1 VQFRWAGKTYRVP
14 IMISHA
20 VLSQSIHSP
29 PGRPRA
35 GRRSTRRHRCAPT
48 YHGAPPWVGSAAG
61 NRHGPTPSHC
71 PCPRARVPR
80 PAPAAEP
87 SRETALEKRLS
98 RNGSQEIESAALTHQ
113 SLQLRAARGPEGAM
127 QADHHICEQPAP
139 ALAGLPPSPEAC
151 AATLRVSVELTS
163 EPRLARACAV
173 SE

>member
-1 VQFRWAGKTYRVP
+1 MQFLVNPST
-14 IMISHA
+14 H
-20 VLSQSIHSP
+20 P
-29 PGRPRA
+29 PGVRVQVGAALAATDAHLHIMERHHGWGQPQATALGLHLHTARA
-35 GRRSTRRHRCAPT
+35 RAPACL
-48 YHGAPPWVGSAAG
+48 APPQ
-61 NRHGPTPSHC
+61 
-71 PCPRARVPR
+71 PRSP
-80 PAPAAEP
+80 
-87 SRETALEKRLS
+87 LEKRLS

>member
-1 VQFRWAGKTYRVP
+1 MQFLVNPST
-14 IMISHA
+14 H
-20 VLSQSIHSP
+20 P
-29 PGRPRA
+29 PGVRVQVGA
-35 GRRSTRRHRCAPT
+35 ALAATDAHLHIMERH
-48 YHGAPPWVGSAAG
+48 HGWGQPQATAMGLHTA
-61 NRHGPTPSHC
+61 
-71 PCPRARVPR
+71 RAR
-80 PAPAAEP
+80 AP

-127 QADHHICEQPAP
+127 QADHHICKQPAP